1 MRLKCIVGRHLGHS
15 AEVRVNGHK
24 DKEEDYVEAKVGA
37 SVPMLRASYMVHGK
51 ASREYREAN
60 EL

>member
-1 MRLKCIVGRHLGHS
+1 MRQKCIVGRHLGHS

-37 SVPMLRASYMVHGK
+37 SVPLLSASNLVLGK
-51 ASREYREAN
+51 ASCEYREAN
-60 EL
+60 DL